1 MKKMQKLLALVLCV
15 CALTA
20 LPGVSASAA
29 DAEEYPASIRVM
41 TQEER
46 SDFEKQSA
54 DAQYAPATAYLPK
67 NSPSGTNGNICAPFQ
82 AESDCVAFVLT
93 SAPGAA
99 SYNVQLYVG
108 APAAGERVSDYAV
121 VGVNNGVFFS
131 GLTAGQDYYIKIS
144 SDTLA
149 TDGCTALY
157 ILAAA
162 QEQQPA

>member
-1 MKKMQKLLALVLCV
+1 MKKLQRLLALALCV
-15 CALTA
+15 CALAA
-20 LPGVSASAA
+20 LPAVSAA
-29 DAEEYPASIRVM
+29 DAEGYPASIRVM

-46 SDFEKQSA
+46 DDFEKQSA
-54 DAQYAPATAYLPK
+54 AAQYAQATAYLPK
-67 NSPSGTNGNICAPFQ
+67 NNPGGTNGNICAPFQ
-82 AESDCVAFVLT
+82 AQSGSVAFVLT

-99 SYNVQLYVG
+99 SYNVQLYAG
-108 APAAGERVSDYAV
+108 APGAGERVSDYAV

-131 GLTAGQDYYIKIS
+131 GLTVGQDYYIKIS

-149 TDGCTALY
+149 ADGCTALY